1 MRRFFPREGKFAFS
15 VCQKNFRFQNR
26 KLCFSYLLPMF
37 YSIQTWVDLVLLIKA
52 KFWVDK
58 HLKTAG
64 QLHEHAGRGQH
75 VYMHSRVY
83 HSQ

>member
-37 YSIQTWVDLVLLIKA
+37 YSIQTWVDLVLLIKD